1 VRLHCGPQTAY
12 NDEDLFAPLV
22 LPGRAARLDELDEA
36 LDESLT
42 PARIVGWIS
51 DTIWGGDAS
60 DEEDEVSVES
70 SAV

>member
-1 VRLHCGPQTAY
+1 MPCSGHISSEQAQVY

-36 LDESLT
+36 LEESLT

-60 DEEDEVSVES
+60 DEEDEVC
-70 SAV
+70 A

>member
-1 VRLHCGPQTAY
+1 VWKVAPYRLLNP
-12 NDEDLFAPLV
+12 NPN
-22 LPGRAARLDELDEA
+22 PELDEA

-70 SAV
+70 SAVKGSLEGLVGLR